1 MKILVYMGHPA
12 HFHLLNGPIRELKK
26 LGLAVTIAM
35 QKKDILEELLQDAGL
50 PYHNILSEGRKDN
63 RPGLALGM
71 VKRDL
76 RLWRLCR
83 KERPDLMLGTS
94 VELPHVGKLLGI
106 PVINLNEDDCRAV
119 PLYCKLSYPFSTLI
133 LAPVSCSTG
142 KWEHKTLHYPGYH
155 ELAYLHPRH
164 FTPDPAILSGHFSL
178 ERPFFILRFAQLSAH
193 HDRGKTGITAPLAR
207 EILAR
212 LRARGPV
219 FITSQRP
226 LEPEFEPYR
235 FPLPP
240 QAIHQALY
248 HAHIYIGDS
257 QTMAA
262 EAAVLGTPSLRFNDF
277 AGRLGYLEELENRY
291 GLTYGIPT
299 NQPVRLLQKID
310 ELLDTPHLK
319 AGWQEK
325 RQQMLMEK
333 IDVCAFLT
341 WLIKDFPGSVEIMR
355 KNPSYAEHF
364 K

>member
-12 HFHLLNGPIRELKK
+12 HFHLFKQPIRELKK
-26 LGLAVTIAM
+26 LGFAVTIAI

-50 PYHNILSEGRKDN
+50 PYRNILSEGRKDS
-63 RPGLALGM
+63 RLGLALGM
-71 VKRDL
+71 ARRDL

-83 KERPDLMLGTS
+83 RERPDLMLGTS
-94 VELPHVGKLLGI
+94 VELPHIGKLLHI

-133 LAPVSCSTG
+133 LAPGPCSTG

-164 FTPDPAILSGHFSL
+164 FTPDPGVLSGHIPL
-178 ERPFFILRFAQLSAH
+178 DRPFFILRFAALTAH
-193 HDRGKTGITAPLAR
+193 HDRGMTGIPASLAR
-207 EILAR
+207 AILDR
-212 LRARGPV
+212 LRPHGPV
-219 FITSQRP
+219 FITSQRA
-226 LEPEFEPYR
+226 LETEFEPYR

-240 QAIHQALY
+240 QAMHQALY

-277 AGRLGYLEELENRY
+277 VGRLGYLEELEDRY
-291 GLTYGIPT
+291 GLTYGITT

-310 ELLDTPHLK
+310 ELLATPDLK

-325 RQQMLMEK
+325 RQQMLADK
-333 IDVCAFLT
+333 IDVSAFLV
-341 WLIKDFPGSVEIMR
+341 WLIKGFPGSVEIMR
-355 KNPSYAEHF
+355 KNPQYAEHF